1 MLKHFWSIRSCN
13 YQNKVK
19 QAISQ
24 VSVNY
29 SSSHLIEL
37 YATELI
43 SITCGELTFA
53 CSFISCV
60 LVEIRDSTGVCHMT
74 QY

>member
-1 MLKHFWSIRSCN
+1 MV
-13 YQNKVK
+13 Q

-24 VSVNY
+24 FSVNY
-29 SSSHLIEL
+29 SSGHLIEL

-43 SITCGELTFA
+43 SITCGKTTFA

-60 LVEIRDSTGVCHMT
+60 IIERRESAGGCHMT

>member
-1 MLKHFWSIRSCN
+1 M
-13 YQNKVK
+13 VK

-29 SSSHLIEL
+29 SSGHLIEL

-43 SITCGELTFA
+43 SITCGKPTFA

-60 LVEIRDSTGVCHMT
+60 IVER
-74 QY
+74 